1 MSDKNDSV
9 LVPLASLPKIESI
22 EEPRA
27 VLGAIL
33 IPCDLIFE
41 IEGPQLV
48 QQMPGVWLFTQKL
61 EFESDLI
68 SADTYLAAQ
77 DNISRAVKTF
87 MPRDGFSVMGLSCTS
102 MSFTLGPEVLDK
114 HLCAGDPKVKT
125 TDMARG
131 QLAALQAL
139 GASKVVLVT
148 PYIEELSAANVRML
162 AAGGIEVVRRATMGL
177 TKDVETSRVSPQC
190 ISDWAAAAA
199 CDCDEADAVV
209 IGCSA
214 FRACGPDFIDSV
226 EKRLNKPVVTSTQAF
241 LWSMLRT
248 AGIKDQIS
256 GYGKLF
262 RDH

>member
-1 MSDKNDSV
+1 MSGKSDSV
-9 LVPLASLPKIESI
+9 LVPLGSLPKIERI

-33 IPCDLIFE
+33 VPTDLIFE

-48 QQMPGVWLFTQKL
+48 QRMPGVWLFTQKL
-61 EFESDLI
+61 EKDSDLC
-68 SADTYLAAQ
+68 SAESYFASQ
-77 DNISRAVKTF
+77 DNISRAARTF

-102 MSFTLGPEVLDK
+102 MSFTLGTEVVDK
-114 HLCAGDPKVKT
+114 HLCAGDPNVKT
-125 TDMARG
+125 TDMARA
-131 QLAALQAL
+131 QLEAL
-139 GASKVVLVT
+139 GALGAKKIVLVT
-148 PYIEELSAANVRML
+148 PYIEEVSVANVRML

-177 TKDVETSRVSPQC
+177 TKDYETSHVSPQC

-226 EKRLNKPVVTSTQAF
+226 EKRLNKPVVTSGQAF
-241 LWSMLRT
+241 LWWMLRT

-262 RDH
+262 REH